1 MPMLNGKSGFYE
13 AGEGISLRA
22 IRAATLASAVR
33 FKQDASHK
41 MHWKDTAQLES
52 KLKRALDAFDWPG
65 AERICNEI
73 IERVKTDP
81 ELFPEKSANELM
93 RSLRRKRRFALIA
106 RLAEGLLQSGL
117 RTPQIRRQYAQALI
131 DQGILAAGEMV
142 LQSIIQDV
150 KTSTEE
156 ELEARG
162 LTGRIYKQIYV
173 NNNDPKSQRN
183 RANLERALSEYLYVY
198 RLNPQEYLW
207 HGINV
212 VALLKRAERDQV
224 PLSALPAAPSLAQ
237 DILATL
243 EEREKQATGAIP
255 AYDRAT
261 ELESYV
267 ALGQHEQAANAAL
280 RYIDSNDADAFEIY
294 STIRQ
299 LTEVWQ
305 LNDHEP
311 PGNHLLPILVAG
323 HLRKEGATSAL
334 DPKRVLESAASV
346 DAAVTDLEAIFGT
359 DRMVILN
366 WYKQGLD
373 QCNSVARIERLNG
386 KGHGTGWLVQ
396 AADFFPGR
404 EGVLL
409 LTNAHVVSDT
419 PTPYAIFPENCQVNF
434 QAIGQ
439 VFEVE
444 DKVVWT
450 SPYTKLDATFLTLK
464 GKPSAAPLRIHRRP
478 MQLAEPPPR
487 LSTIGFPGGRDLG
500 ISLQDNQLLAVN
512 EGLLHYR
519 TPTEKG
525 SSGSPVFEP
534 EDWRVVGLHHKGSE
548 ELARIDGQPG
558 TYKANEAI
566 VILALQRA
574 TQST

>member
-1 MPMLNGKSGFYE
+1 MP
-13 AGEGISLRA
+13 
-22 IRAATLASAVR
+22 
-33 FKQDASHK
+33 
-41 MHWKDTAQLES
+41 WKDAAKIES
-52 KLKRALDAFDWPG
+52 KLKRALDAFDWPE
-65 AERICNEI
+65 AQRICSEI
-73 IERVKTDP
+73 IERTRTDP
-81 ELFPEKSANELM
+81 ELFPEISAKRLM
-93 RSLRRKRRFALIA
+93 QDLRRKRRFALIA
-106 RLAEGLLQSGL
+106 QLAEALLQSGL
-117 RTPQIRRQYAQALI
+117 RTPQIRRQYAQSLI

-142 LQSIIQDV
+142 LQSIIQDAQGI
-150 KTSTEE
+150 KGE

-173 NNNDPKSQRN
+173 NNKDPKSQRN

-224 PLSALPAAPSLAQ
+224 PLSGLPDAPSLAQ

-267 ALGQHEQAANAAL
+267 ALGQHEQAADAAL

-311 PGNHLLPILVAG
+311 PGNRLLPILVAG

-334 DPKRVLESAASV
+334 DPKKVMQSAASV
-346 DAAVTDLEAIFGT
+346 GAAMTDLEAIFGT
-359 DRMVILN
+359 DRMVTLK

-373 QCNSVARIERLNG
+373 QCNSVARVERRNG

-404 EGVLL
+404 EGVLF
-409 LTNAHVVSDT
+409 LTNAHVVSNT
-419 PTPYAIFPENCQVNF
+419 PNPLAIFPEDCQVNF
-434 QAIGQ
+434 QAIGE

-450 SPYTKLDATFLTLK
+450 APYTELDATFLTLK
-464 GKPSAAPLRIHRRP
+464 GKPSAEPLRIHKRP
-478 MQLAEPPPR
+478 MQLTEPPPR
-487 LSTIGFPGGRDLG
+487 LYTIGFPGGRDLE

-512 EGLLHYR
+512 EELLHYR

-548 ELARIDGQPG
+548 EMVRIDGKPG
-558 TYKANEAI
+558 TYQANEGI
-566 VILALQRA
+566 VILTLQKA

>member
-1 MPMLNGKSGFYE
+1 MP
-13 AGEGISLRA
+13 
-22 IRAATLASAVR
+22 
-33 FKQDASHK
+33 
-41 MHWKDTAQLES
+41 WKDTAQLES
-52 KLKRALDAFDWPG
+52 KLKRALDAFDWPE
-65 AERICNEI
+65 AEKICNEI

-81 ELFPEKSANELM
+81 DLFPETSAKRLM
-93 RSLRRKRRFALIA
+93 HSLRRKRRFILIA
-106 RLAEGLLQSGL
+106 LLAEALLQSGL

-150 KTSTEE
+150 QAIKGE

-173 NNNDPKSQRN
+173 SNNDPKSLRN
-183 RANLERALSEYLYVY
+183 RANLERALSEYVYVY

-224 PLSALPAAPSLAQ
+224 PLSGLPDAPSLAR

-243 EEREKQATGAIP
+243 EERENQATVALP
-255 AYDRAT
+255 AYDLAT
-261 ELESYV
+261 ALESYV
-267 ALGQHEQAANAAL
+267 ALGQHEQAAEAAL
-280 RYIDSNDADAFEIY
+280 RYIDSIDADAFEIY
-294 STIRQ
+294 STLRQ

-305 LNDHEP
+305 LNDREP
-311 PGNHLLPILVAG
+311 PGNHVLPILVAG
-323 HLRKEGATSAL
+323 HLRKAGATSAL
-334 DPKRVLESAASV
+334 NPKKIMESAASV
-346 DAAVTDLEAIFGT
+346 GAAVTDLEAIFGT
-359 DRMVILN
+359 DRMVTLK

-373 QCNSVARIERLNG
+373 QCNSIARVERRNG

-409 LTNAHVVSDT
+409 LTNAHVVSNVLN
-419 PTPYAIFPENCQVNF
+419 PYAISPENCQVNF

-450 SPYTKLDATFLTLK
+450 SPYTELDATFLTLK

-487 LSTIGFPGGRDLG
+487 LYTIGFPGGRDLE
-500 ISLQDNQLLAVN
+500 ISLHDNQLLAVN
-512 EGLLHYR
+512 EELLHYR

-548 ELARIDGQPG
+548 EMARIDGQPG
-558 TYKANEAI
+558 TYKANEGIA
-566 VILALQRA
+566 ILALQRA
-574 TQST
+574 TQSPT

>member
-1 MPMLNGKSGFYE
+1 MP
-13 AGEGISLRA
+13 
-22 IRAATLASAVR
+22 
-33 FKQDASHK
+33 
-41 MHWKDTAQLES
+41 WKDTAQLES
-52 KLKRALDAFDWPG
+52 KLKRALDAFDWPE
-65 AERICNEI
+65 AESICSEI
-73 IERVKTDP
+73 IERSRTDP
-81 ELFPEKSANELM
+81 ALFPETSAKRLM
-93 RSLRRKRRFALIA
+93 QSLRRKRRFALMA
-106 RLAEGLLQSGL
+106 LLAEALLQSGL
-117 RTPQIRRQYAQALI
+117 RTPQIRRQYAQGLI

-142 LQSIIQDV
+142 LQSVIQDAQGI
-150 KTSTEE
+150 KGE

-173 NNNDPKSQRN
+173 NNNDPKSLRN

-224 PLSALPAAPSLAQ
+224 PLSGLPDAPSLAR

-243 EEREKQATGAIP
+243 DERERQATGDLP
-255 AYDRAT
+255 AYDLAT
-261 ELESYV
+261 VMESHV
-267 ALGQHEQAANAAL
+267 ALGEHKEATDAAL
-280 RYIDSNDADAFEIY
+280 RYIDSIDADAFEIY
-294 STIRQ
+294 STLRQ

-305 LNDHEP
+305 LKDHEP
-311 PGNHLLPILVAG
+311 PGNLLLPILTAG
-323 HLRKEGATSAL
+323 HLRKEGATSVL
-334 DPKRVLESAASV
+334 DPKKVMESAASV
-346 DAAVTDLEAIFGT
+346 GAVVTDLEAIFGT
-359 DRMVILN
+359 DKMVTLK
-366 WYKQGLD
+366 WYKQGLE
-373 QCNSVARIERLNG
+373 QCNSVARVEQRNG

-396 AADFFPGR
+396 AADFFPSR

-409 LTNAHVVSDT
+409 LTNAHVVSDI
-419 PTPYAIFPENCQVNF
+419 PNPFAIFPDNCQVNF

-450 SPYTKLDATFLTLK
+450 STYTKFDATFLTLK
-464 GKPSAAPLRIHRRP
+464 GKPRAEPLRIHKRA

-487 LSTIGFPGGRDLG
+487 LYTIGFPGGRDLE
-500 ISLQDNQLLAVN
+500 ISLQDNYLLAVN

-525 SSGSPVFEP
+525 SSGSPIFEP

-548 ELARIDGQPG
+548 EMARIDGQPG
-558 TYKANEAI
+558 TYKANEGIA
-566 VILALQRA
+566 ILALQKA
-574 TQST
+574 TQSTPL

>member
-1 MPMLNGKSGFYE
+1 MP
-13 AGEGISLRA
+13 
-22 IRAATLASAVR
+22 
-33 FKQDASHK
+33 
-41 MHWKDTAQLES
+41 WKDAAKIES
-52 KLKRALDAFDWPG
+52 KLKRALDAFDWPE
-65 AERICNEI
+65 AEKICSEI
-73 IERVKTDP
+73 IERIKTDP
-81 ELFPEKSANELM
+81 ELFPEISAKRLM
-93 RSLRRKRRFALIA
+93 QDLRRKRRFALIR
-106 RLAEGLLQSGL
+106 RLAEALLQSGL
-117 RTPQIRRQYAQALI
+117 RTPQIRRQYAQSLI

-142 LQSIIQDV
+142 LQSIIQDAQGI
-150 KTSTEE
+150 KGE

-173 NNNDPKSQRN
+173 NNNDPKSRRN

-198 RLNPQEYLW
+198 RLNPAEYLW

-224 PLSALPAAPSLAQ
+224 PLSGLPDALSLAR

-243 EEREKQATGAIP
+243 EEREKQATVALP
-255 AYDRAT
+255 AYDLAT
-261 ELESYV
+261 ALESYV
-267 ALGQHEQAANAAL
+267 ALGQHEDAADAAL
-280 RYIDSNDADAFEIY
+280 RYIDSADAFEIY
-294 STIRQ
+294 STLRQ

-311 PGNHLLPILVAG
+311 PGDRLLPILVAG

-334 DPKRVLESAASV
+334 DPKKVMESAASV

-359 DRMVILN
+359 DRMVTLK

-373 QCNSVARIERLNG
+373 QCNSVARVERRNG

-409 LTNAHVVSDT
+409 LTNAHVVSDVSN
-419 PTPYAIFPENCQVNF
+419 PYAIFPQNCQVNF
-434 QAIGQ
+434 QAIGE

-444 DKVVWT
+444 EKVVWT
-450 SPYTKLDATFLTLK
+450 SAYTKLDATFLTLK
-464 GKPSAAPLRIHRRP
+464 GKPAAGPLRIHKMP
-478 MQLAEPPPR
+478 MQLTEPPAR
-487 LSTIGFPGGRDLG
+487 LYTIGFPGGRDLE

-512 EGLLHYR
+512 EELLHYR

-548 ELARIDGQPG
+548 EMARIDGKPG
-558 TYKANEAI
+558 TYKANEGIA
-566 VILALQRA
+566 ILALQRA
-574 TQST
+574 TQSPT